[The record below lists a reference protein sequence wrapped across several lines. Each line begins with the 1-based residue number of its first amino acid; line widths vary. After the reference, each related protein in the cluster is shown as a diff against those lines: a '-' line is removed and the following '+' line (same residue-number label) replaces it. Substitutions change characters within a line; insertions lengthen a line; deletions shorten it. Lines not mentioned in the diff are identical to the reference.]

1 MSAKKEYPCAPN
13 SGKRTIYLRWGL
25 LWRTVAGSGK
35 VVSDAPP
42 AVAVG
47 SSSMTIT
54 GTLALFAALWA
65 RVLKRNGFGVKQ
77 IRYKTKQQELKN
89 YKYSKESYSSSSSSE
104 LSAERSKSG
113 SPPVRRGGEVGS
125 LARLAGAVAVDREGP
140 APVAAAAGGAPAAT
154 VLAAVERVARLGGC

>member
-1 MSAKKEYPCAPN
+1 M
-13 SGKRTIYLRWGL
+13 
-25 LWRTVAGSGK
+25 VAESDK
-35 VVSDAPP
+35 VVSDMSS

-54 GTLALFAALWA
+54 GALALFAALWA
-65 RVLKRNGFGVKQ
+65 SVLKRNRFRVKTSQ
-77 IRYKTKQQELKN
+77 IQDKATKLKN

-125 LARLAGAVAVDREGP
+125 HVRLAGAVAVGREGP

>member
-1 MSAKKEYPCAPN
+1 M
-13 SGKRTIYLRWGL
+13 
-25 LWRTVAGSGK
+25 
-35 VVSDAPP
+35 VSDTPP

-113 SPPVRRGGEVGS
+113 PPSARQGGGVGS
-125 LARLAGAVAVDREGP
+125 LGHLAGEEAVVREGP
-140 APVAAAAGGAPAAT
+140 APVAAAA
-154 VLAAVERVARLGGC
+154 

>member
-1 MSAKKEYPCAPN
+1 M
-13 SGKRTIYLRWGL
+13 
-25 LWRTVAGSGK
+25 
-35 VVSDAPP
+35 VSDTTP

-47 SSSMTIT
+47 SSSITIT

-113 SPPVRRGGEVGS
+113 PPSARRGGGVGS
-125 LARLAGAVAVDREGP
+125 LSRLEGAEAVVQEGP
-140 APVAAAAGGAPAAT
+140 APVAAAA
-154 VLAAVERVARLGGC
+154 

>member
-1 MSAKKEYPCAPN
+1 M
-13 SGKRTIYLRWGL
+13 RTSQRKVNHILTLGL

-35 VVSDAPP
+35 VVSDTSPP
-42 AVAVG
+42 VAVG

-65 RVLKRNGFGVKQ
+65 SVLKRNGFGVKQ

-89 YKYSKESYSSSSSSE
+89 YKYIKESYYSSSSSE

-113 SPPVRRGGEVGS
+113 TLSVRRGGGVGS
-125 LARLAGAVAVDREGP
+125 LGRLAGAAAGSG
-140 APVAAAAGGAPAAT
+140 VAAREDPALVAGAA
-154 VLAAVERVARLGGC
+154 

>member
-1 MSAKKEYPCAPN
+1 M
-13 SGKRTIYLRWGL
+13 YLRWGL

-35 VVSDAPP
+35 VVSDTPP
-42 AVAVG
+42 PVAVG

-65 RVLKRNGFGVKQ
+65 RVLERNGFGVKQ

-89 YKYSKESYSSSSSSE
+89 YKHGKESYSSSSSSE

-113 SPPVRRGGEVGS
+113 SPPVR
-125 LARLAGAVAVDREGP
+125 
-140 APVAAAAGGAPAAT
+140 
-154 VLAAVERVARLGGC
+154 

>member
-1 MSAKKEYPCAPN
+1 MS
-13 SGKRTIYLRWGL
+13 S
-25 LWRTVAGSGK
+25 
-35 VVSDAPP
+35 

-65 RVLKRNGFGVKQ
+65 RVLKRDGFGVKQ

-89 YKYSKESYSSSSSSE
+89 YKCSKETYSSSSSSE

-113 SPPVRRGGEVGS
+113 PPSARQGGGVGS
-125 LARLAGAVAVDREGP
+125 LSRLAGAEAVVQGGPALVAV
-140 APVAAAAGGAPAAT
+140 AA
-154 VLAAVERVARLGGC
+154 